1 MRRQRFSGFTLV
13 ELLVVIAIIGILVGL
28 LLPAVQAAREAARRM
43 QCSNNLKQGALAY
56 HNYHDAHRRFPMR
69 GVAWVNGANH
79 DVNYSWSWACQILPF
94 IEQGSLFNQ
103 LVVGSGPI
111 PLLGRP
117 TPASPGSTILALDY
131 RTAAAGSRDALLGT
145 RIPTFVC
152 PSSPGG
158 DRNQF
163 FNYLGTLN
171 YCVNYAMSPV
181 PDGNPARGERSPN
194 IKIVVDGTSNTILM
208 AERALSQSGNHRY
221 IGGVWAAGR
230 LCGFSPA
237 MSSPHSRMNTSYPST
252 WAIPNANNCFVRVTS
267 SFPILEIQAVVSS
280 LHTGGAQVALV
291 DGSVRFVSENI
302 VSAPTGGINPVDG
315 GTTTGTNYLWQNLF
329 STNDGQV
336 ISDY

>member
-1 MRRQRFSGFTLV
+1 MDQASTPLLEELDCCRRIGLAPKISKRFF
-13 ELLVVIAIIGILVGL
+13 
-28 LLPAVQAAREAARRM
+28 
-43 QCSNNLKQGALAY
+43 LAPTTTT
-56 HNYHDAHRRFPMR
+56 HHTGTR
-69 GVAWVNGANH
+69 
-79 DVNYSWSWACQILPF
+79 
-94 IEQGSLFNQ
+94 

-221 IGGVWAAGR
+221 IGGMWAAGR